1 MCVAMRASRAP
12 APANLVAHMSLPVR
26 TCLRSA
32 ARTASAAR
40 LATIVRAV
48 EEMAA
53 PVMASTA
60 EPALASKL
68 LDVVFVATEVAPWS
82 KTGGLGDVAG
92 SLPVELAKRGHNVF
106 SIAPRYDQYFDA
118 WDTSVVVN
126 VDGEDVRFF
135 HSIKDGVHRVW
146 IDHPWFLSKIWG
158 QTGSKLYGKE
168 SGADYVDNQK
178 RFALFCKAALES
190 FTALPFMPGED
201 SVIVAND
208 WHTALVPVYIKD
220 VMQPAG
226 RFLDAKVAFTIHN
239 IAFQGRF
246 WPETFG
252 DLNLP
257 ESSRE
262 RFAFEDGYPM
272 VFDENTP
279 ASELYEGAP
288 GQKFAKQNW
297 LRAGVTACDKLLT
310 VSPTY
315 AKEMASGPQLGV
327 ELNDVIAAKGIEG
340 IVNGMDVADWNPA
353 LDKFLSFKYNAQ
365 TMESGKAYA
374 KASLQREAG
383 LPVSPDT
390 PVFGFIGRL
399 EEQKGVDIL
408 LAAIDKIGDKAQVVI
423 LGTGKKEMEAEV
435 KLIKEKYPG
444 VASGVVEFNSQV
456 AHLISA
462 GADYMMVPSRFEPCG
477 LIQLHAMAYG
487 TVPLV
492 ASTGGLVDTVKEGV
506 TGFQMGAMDP
516 DDLLDED
523 AEAVAATM
531 KRAIEVFGTPQFE
544 LMRQNCIS
552 QDLSWGPP
560 AKKWEAILTELKYPA
575 TAVEMKEQAA
585 GVPTPVAQIE
595 TPEKFVPGRRPQ
607 AGRCRSGQGR
617 FQGKWIR
624 LHHAKA
630 VPGRKGC
637 CQHQANCADD
647 GHPSED
653 RSQASRCRKHWQG
666 WRPGPAEG
674 FHNRADCC
682 QEVICYQGREAR
694 REARREACS
703 EAGCLS
709 DAEAKVGLS
718 VTG

>member
-1 MCVAMRASRAP
+1 V
-12 APANLVAHMSLPVR
+12 
-26 TCLRSA
+26 CLYIS
-32 ARTASAAR
+32 
-40 LATIVRAV
+40 I
-48 EEMAA
+48 
-53 PVMASTA
+53 
-60 EPALASKL
+60 
-68 LDVVFVATEVAPWS
+68 
-82 KTGGLGDVAG
+82 GGLGDVTG

-226 RFLDAKVAFTIHN
+226 RFTDAKVAYTIHN

-272 VFDENTP
+272 VFDETTP
-279 ASELYEGAP
+279 ASELYEGAV

-315 AKEMASGPQLGV
+315 AKEMSSGPQLGV
-327 ELNDVIAAKGIEG
+327 ELDGVIAAKGIEG

-353 LDKFLSFKYNAQ
+353 LDKFLSFKYNEE
-365 TMESGKAYA
+365 TMDAGKAYA
-374 KASLQREAG
+374 KAQLQREAG
-383 LPVSPDT
+383 LPVSAST

-408 LAAIDKIGDKAQVVI
+408 LSALDKIGDSAQVVI
-423 LGTGKKEMEAEV
+423 LGTGKKDLEEEV
-435 KLIKEKYPG
+435 RSLSARFPG
-444 VASGVVEFNSQV
+444 VAAGVAEFNSQV
-456 AHLISA
+456 AHLINA
-462 GADYMMVPSRFEPCG
+462 GADFMVVPSRFEPCG
-477 LIQLHAMAYG
+477 LIQLHAMSYG

-492 ASTGGLVDTVKEGV
+492 SSTGGLVDTVSEGV

-516 DDLLDED
+516 DDLLEED
-523 AEAVAATM
+523 AEAVASAIN
-531 KRAIEVFGTPQFE
+531 RAVEVYGTPAFE
-544 LMRQNCIS
+544 QMRKACIS
-552 QDLSWGPP
+552 QDLSWAEP
-560 AKKWEAILTELKYPA
+560 AKKWEAVLTALKYGPE
-575 TAVEMKEQAA
+575 VEQETEEVKAS
-585 GVPTPVAQIE
+585 VPTPVQRIE
-595 TPEKFVPGRRPQ
+595 TPESFAPVPTPKP
-607 AGRCRSGQGR
+607 AEVAAAKSA
-617 FQGKWIR
+617 
-624 LHHAKA
+624 AKA
-630 VPGRKGC
+630 NGSSASLPPVSPVAKTVASIKPTAPVMPTASKTAAKKAAVQSVSKAPAPAPPKAAAAKPAATNGAKKPTE
-637 CQHQANCADD
+637 AAAK
-647 GHPSED
+647 PST
-653 RSQASRCRKHWQG
+653 AS
-666 WRPGPAEG
+666 PA
-674 FHNRADCC
+674 AK
-682 QEVICYQGREAR
+682 EATK
-694 REARREACS
+694 ATPP
-703 EAGCLS
+703 
-709 DAEAKVGLS
+709 AKTES
-718 VTG
+718 KPKKA

>member
-1 MCVAMRASRAP
+1 MVQCA
-12 APANLVAHMSLPVR
+12 
-26 TCLRSA
+26 
-32 ARTASAAR
+32 
-40 LATIVRAV
+40 
-48 EEMAA
+48 
-53 PVMASTA
+53 
-60 EPALASKL
+60 
-68 LDVVFVATEVAPWS
+68 
-82 KTGGLGDVAG
+82 GGLGDVAG

-135 HSIKDGVHRVW
+135 HSIKEGVHRVW
-146 IDHPWFLSKIWG
+146 IDHPSFLSKIWG

-201 SVIVAND
+201 AVIVAND

-226 RFLDAKVAFTIHN
+226 RFTDAKVAYTIHN

-279 ASELYEGAP
+279 ASELYEGAV

-340 IVNGMDVADWNPA
+340 IVNGMDVSDWNPA
-353 LDKFLSFKYNAQ
+353 LDKFLSFKYNAE

-374 KASLQREAG
+374 KAALQREAG
-383 LPVSPDT
+383 LPVSPET
-390 PVFGFIGRL
+390 PMFGFIGRL

-408 LAAIDKIGDKAQVVI
+408 LAALEKIGDKAQVVI
-423 LGTGKKEMEAEV
+423 LGTGKKNMEADV
-435 KLIKEKYPG
+435 KAIKEKFPG
-444 VASGVVEFNSQV
+444 VASGIVEFNSQV
-456 AHLISA
+456 AHLINA
-462 GADYMMVPSRFEPCG
+462 GADFMMVPSRFEPCG

-492 ASTGGLVDTVKEGV
+492 ASTGGLVDTVSEGV

-516 DDLLDED
+516 DSLLEED
-523 AEAVAATM
+523 AEAVAAAM
-531 KRAIEVFGTPQFE
+531 NRAIEVYGTPAFE
-544 LMRQNCIS
+544 QMRLACIS
-552 QDLSWGPP
+552 QDLSWSGP
-560 AKKWEAILTELKYPA
+560 AKKWEAVLTALKYGPESA
-575 TAVEMKEQAA
+575 PETEEIKAS
-585 GVPTPVAQIE
+585 VPTPVQRIE
-595 TPEKFVPGRRPQ
+595 TPEAFAPVPSPKPADVAAAKAAIKANGSASSMPTPSP
-607 AGRCRSGQGR
+607 A
-617 FQGKWIR
+617 
-624 LHHAKA
+624 AKA
-630 VPGRKGC
+630 VASIKPSAPVMPTPAKTEAKAAAVKSVGEAGAPAPPKAAAATNG
-637 CQHQANCADD
+637 AAKKPAAGAAKTAATTADKPKETATTK
-647 GHPSED
+647 PSAAAK
-653 RSQASRCRKHWQG
+653 STT
-666 WRPGPAEG
+666 
-674 FHNRADCC
+674 
-682 QEVICYQGREAR
+682 
-694 REARREACS
+694 S
-703 EAGCLS
+703 EAPKPK
-709 DAEAKVGLS
+709 A
-718 VTG
+718 

>member
-48 EEMAA
+48 EEISA

-68 LDVVFVATEVAPWS
+68 LDVVFVATEVSPWS

-220 VMQPAG
+220 IMQPAG

-408 LAAIDKIGDKAQVVI
+408 LAAIDKIGDQAQVVI

-595 TPEKFVPGRRPQ
+595 TPEKFVPVADPKP
-607 AGRCRSGQGR
+607 AD
-617 FQGKWIR
+617 IAA
-624 LHHAKA
+624 AKA
-630 VPGRKGC
+630 VSKANGSASTMPKPSPAAKAVASIKPTAPTMATPAKTEAK
-637 CQHQANCADD
+637 QAAV
-647 GHPSED
+647 
-653 RSQASRCRKHWQG
+653 ASTGKAG
-666 WRPGPAEG
+666 APAPPKASTTAPTAAKKSSATKAEKPAEKPVEKP
-674 FHNRADCC
+674 A
-682 QEVICYQGREAR
+682 
-694 REARREACS
+694 
-703 EAGCLS
+703 
-709 DAEAKVGLS
+709 AKPAAS
-718 VTG
+718 QTPKPKSA

>member
-1 MCVAMRASRAP
+1 
-12 APANLVAHMSLPVR
+12 MSLPVR
-26 TCLRSA
+26 TLRSA

-48 EEMAA
+48 EELAA
-53 PVMASTA
+53 PVTASTA
-60 EPALASKL
+60 EPALAAKL

-146 IDHPWFLSKIWG
+146 IDHPWFLSKVWG

-262 RFAFEDGYPM
+262 RFAFQDGYPM

-279 ASELYEGAP
+279 ASEIYEGAP

-408 LAAIDKIGDKAQVVI
+408 LAAMDKIGDTAQVVI

-516 DDLLDED
+516 DDLLEED
-523 AEAVAATM
+523 AEAVAAAM

-560 AKKWEAILTELKYPA
+560 AKKWEAILTELKYPSA
-575 TAVEMKEQAA
+575 AVEMKEQASS
-585 GVPTPVAQIE
+585 VPTPVAQIE
-595 TPEKFVPGRRPQ
+595 TPEKFGPVADPKP
-607 AGRCRSGQGR
+607 ADVAA
-617 FQGKWIR
+617 
-624 LHHAKA
+624 AKA
-630 VPGRKGC
+630 VAKANGSASTMPTPSPVAKAVASIKPTAPKMATPAKTEAK
-637 CQHQANCADD
+637 QAAV
-647 GHPSED
+647 
-653 RSQASRCRKHWQG
+653 ASTGKTSAPAPPKAATAAPTAAKKPAG
-666 WRPGPAEG
+666 AGATKAEKPVEKPAEKS
-674 FHNRADCC
+674 APKPAAS
-682 QEVICYQGREAR
+682 QTPKPKSA
-694 REARREACS
+694 
-703 EAGCLS
+703 
-709 DAEAKVGLS
+709 
-718 VTG
+718 